1 MPTRILREGILTSER
16 VNQLSL
22 EAELFYRRLM
32 SVLDDFGRYDGRIC
46 LLRVACYPLR
56 VDEISDK
63 DVKKWLDEV
72 EKIGLLSTYSVEN
85 KPFLAVSSFNQRTRA
100 KASKYPQPPDTCPS
114 HDGHMTDTCQHFPAY
129 TETETETE
137 TDTNTNTKGGASDDA
152 RALKAKLKVEA
163 KEIIDHLNAV
173 AGTSF
178 SAKSKEVTEQLCA
191 RLRQSG
197 VTVDGVKQMID
208 AKADEWSG
216 DSKMEKFLRPSTLFS
231 PKNFAN
237 YYGQRARGKVKPKK
251 SFSAGGAK
259 MEVIRP

>member
-1 MPTRILREGILTSER
+1 MIMPTRILREGILTSER

-32 SVLDDFGRYDGRIC
+32 SVLDDFGRFDGRIR

-63 DVKKWLDEV
+63 DVKKWLEEV
-72 EKIGLLSTYSVEN
+72 EQIGLLSTYSVGN
-85 KPFLAVSSFNQRTRA
+85 KPFLVVSSFNQRTRA

-114 HDGHMTDTCQHFPAY
+114 HDGHMTVTCPQFPAY

-137 TDTNTNTKGGASDDA
+137 TDTNTEGGASDDA
-152 RALKAKLKVEA
+152 RASRVKIKGEA

-178 SAKSKEVTEQLCA
+178 SAKSKEVTEKLCV
-191 RLRQSG
+191 RLSQPG
-197 VTVDGVKQMID
+197 VTVEGIKQMID

-216 DSKMEKFLRPSTLFS
+216 DRKMEKFLRPSTLFA
-231 PKNFAN
+231 PEKFAN
-237 YYGQRARGKVKPKK
+237 YYGQRVKGKVKPKP
-251 SFSAGGAK
+251 SYSAGGSK